1 MRKFKDSIA
10 YGWRE
15 TCKEV
20 SFFDVAAVLLAVF
33 ILAVGSV

>member
-15 TCKEV
+15 TCKE
-20 SFFDVAAVLLAVF
+20 FGYFDVLAVCVCAL
-33 ILAVGSV
+33 IVVGAL